1 MTTLTLKYF
10 GLKARGE
17 VPRLILRGAGIP
29 FNDCRYD
36 FTMRPPKNPETAKRL
51 SQFLVLLVMGRYFC
65 SLCKQLSYQTQ
76 STLALKQ
83 RSQLLNGCVIRTLC
97 RFLSCQFWREFPES
111 RVQFAK
117 AVQLYVI
124 VPDLQESKERPL
136 RRSFLQI

>member
-51 SQFLVLLVMGRYFC
+51 SQFLVLLVMGRYFS

-124 VPDLQESKERPL
+124 VPDLQE
-136 RRSFLQI
+136 